1 MYQPKEVEDF
11 YSAWRGHYRENDDR
25 GESCMNYVFGDQWD
39 SSIVQDRSLRGEES
53 LMFNISQKHLMRV
66 KGEAENL
73 ELSLQIQGQ
82 NIDPKLLREGRHV
95 LKRLVLCNDH
105 LSSFQKVLNQVY
117 DYGYGV
123 LLVTTKQCSPHI
135 PSEEPFLQVLNDPRK
150 AFFDPACD
158 DDFKTE
164 GRYCGVRYSMSSKE
178 LIKSEKRTSRMRS
191 DKTCDVIDFWYR
203 EPYEETW
210 YFTDQGKWSKVETG
224 GFLIRKKIHKHRTK
238 FMRIIDGEIQ
248 EGPIDY
254 YTQDKLPMV
263 YWKGLEGSLKY
274 GATRKTKTIPY
285 IYNLVDAQSFTN
297 YVGSAIVGRLKKL
310 GGTKVIVTD
319 QMIEGKENFWN
330 DFNRRSG
337 VLQVNE
343 SDEGLMQQ
351 PMMLPPDQL
360 DANLLNALQMSMQ
373 LTDQL
378 AGINPAQQGEQ
389 KQVTTNA
396 GLHRQIMQGNILQ
409 NAILSNHLRAIN
421 ETGRILKQMIP
432 DVIIEQ
438 RDIGQGLTVNHKTP
452 NHTPSSPEIRNDIK
466 ELFKNIDFSIEYGTS
481 SDAEKAANL
490 VAIKEI
496 ISTNP
501 SIAPYFADEFAS
513 NLNTAN
519 SEKLRRR
526 MEALMPPGIQEV
538 GEGLMS
544 IEEYQQMQQQQS
556 EQQQKQ
562 PPIEQQQLE
571 LQKQKIEGDHQIK
584 QASLQLKASKMQ
596 MQGEKDA
603 QNLKLK
609 EAGII
614 AKMEPKEMIYEK
626 GKESPNKR
634 ISA

>member
-1 MYQPKEVEDF
+1 MYQPKEIEDF
-11 YSAWRGHYRENDDR
+11 YSAWRGYYRENDDR
-25 GESCMNYVFGDQWD
+25 GESCMNYVFGDQW
-39 SSIVQDRSLRGEES
+39 SNSIVQDRALRGEES
-53 LMFNISQKHLMRV
+53 LMFNIAQKHLLRV

-73 ELSLQIQGQ
+73 ELSLQVKGQ
-82 NIDPKLLREGRHV
+82 NIDPKLLREGRYV
-95 LKRLVLCNDH
+95 LDHMILCNDH
-105 LSSFQKVLNQVY
+105 LSAFQKVLNQVY

-123 LLVTTKQCSPHI
+123 LLISTKQCSPEI
-135 PSEEPFLQVLNDPRK
+135 PSEQPYLQVLTDPRK
-150 AFFDPACD
+150 AFFDPQCE

-164 GRYCGVRYSMSSKE
+164 GRFCGVRYTIPIKD
-178 LIKSEKRTSRMRS
+178 LIKPDQKTATQRS

-210 YFTDQGKWSKVETG
+210 QFNKKGHWSQAEEG
-224 GFLIRKKIHKHRTK
+224 EFFIKKKLLKHRIK

-254 YTQDKLPMV
+254 YTQNKLPMV
-263 YWKGLEGSLKY
+263 YWKGLEGSLRQ
-274 GATRKTKTIPY
+274 GAQRRTKTIPF

-337 VLQVNE
+337 VMQVNE

-360 DANLLNALQMSMQ
+360 DANLLNAFQMSMQ
-373 LTDQL
+373 VMDQL
-378 AGINPAQQGEQ
+378 AGINPAQQGQ
-389 KQVTTNA
+389 QQQVTTNA

-409 NAILSNHLRAIN
+409 NVILSNHLRAIN
-421 ETGRILKQMIP
+421 EVGRVLRQMIP
-432 DVIIEQ
+432 EVVIEQ
-438 RDIGQGLTVNHKTP
+438 RDIGQGLVVNQKQP
-452 NHTPSSPEIRNDIK
+452 DHTPSSPVIRNDIR
-466 ELFKNIDFSIEYGTS
+466 ELFSKLDFSIEYGAS

-496 ISTNP
+496 LSTNP
-501 SIAPYFADEFAS
+501 NIAPYFADEFAN

-519 SEKLRRR
+519 SEKLKRR

-544 IEEYQQMQQQQS
+544 VEEYRQMIQQQQA
-556 EQQQKQ
+556 EQQKQ
-562 PPIEQQQLE
+562 PSLEQQQLD
-571 LQKQKIEGDHQIK
+571 LQKQKVQGDQQLK
-584 QASLQLKASKMQ
+584 QTDLQLKAAKMQ
-596 MQGEKDA
+596 QQGAKDA
-603 QNLKLK
+603 QNLKIK
-609 EAGII
+609 EAGVL

-626 GKESPNKR
+626 G
-634 ISA
+634 SAGLKHQS

>member
-1 MYQPKEVEDF
+1 MYQPKEIEDF
-11 YSAWRGHYRENDDR
+11 YSSWRGHYRENDDR

-39 SSIVQDRSLRGEES
+39 ASIVQDRSLRGEES
-53 LMFNISQKHLMRV
+53 LMFNIAQKHLMRV

-73 ELSLQIQGQ
+73 ELSLHIKGQ
-82 NIDPKLLREGRHV
+82 NLDPKLLREGRHV
-95 LKRLVLCNDH
+95 LNRLILCNDH
-105 LSSFQKVLNQVY
+105 LSAFQKVLNQVY

-123 LLVTTKQCSPHI
+123 LLVSTKQCSPHG
-135 PSEEPFLQVLNDPRK
+135 PSEEPYLQVLTDPRK

-164 GRYCGVRYSMSSKE
+164 GRFCGLRYSMPTKD
-178 LIKSEKRTSRMRS
+178 LIKSPKTARMRS
-191 DKTCDVIDFWYR
+191 DKTSDVIDFWYR
-203 EPYEETW
+203 DPYEETW
-210 YFTDQGKWSKVETG
+210 YFTQQGKWSKAQTSEYLV
-224 GFLIRKKIHKHRTK
+224 RKKIHKHQVK
-238 FMRIIDGEIQ
+238 FMRIVDGEVQ
-248 EGPIDY
+248 ENPIDY
-254 YTQDKLPMV
+254 YTQDKLPLV

-274 GATRKTKTIPY
+274 GGTRKTKTLPY

-360 DANLLNALQMSMQ
+360 DANLLNALQMSLQ

-378 AGINPAQQGEQ
+378 AGINAAQQGEQ

-421 ETGRILKQMIP
+421 ETGRILKQMLP
-432 DVIIEQ
+432 EVIIEQ
-438 RDIGQGLTVNHKTP
+438 RDIGQGLTVNQKTP

-466 ELFKNIDFSIEYGTS
+466 QLFSQIDFSIEYGAS
-481 SDAEKAANL
+481 SEAEKAANL

-501 SIAPYFADEFAS
+501 SIAPYFADEFAE
-513 NLNTAN
+513 NLNTSN
-519 SEKLRRR
+519 SDKLKRR

-544 IEEYQQMQQQQS
+544 LEEYRQMQQQQA

-562 PPIEQQQLE
+562 PSIEQQKLE
-571 LQKQKIEGDHQIK
+571 LEKQKLQIDQQIK
-584 QASLQLKASKMQ
+584 QAELQLKAQKLEH
-596 MQGEKDA
+596 QGAKDA
-603 QNLKLK
+603 QNLKIK
-609 EAGII
+609 EAGVV
-614 AKMEPKEMIYEK
+614 AKMEPKEVIYEK
-626 GKESPNKR
+626 EKR
-634 ISA
+634 G

>member
-1 MYQPKEVEDF
+1 MYQPKEIEGF
-11 YSAWRGHYRENDDR
+11 YSSWRGHYRENDDR

-39 SSIVQDRSLRGEES
+39 ASIVQDRSLRGEES
-53 LMFNISQKHLMRV
+53 LMFNIAQKHLMRV

-73 ELSLQIQGQ
+73 ELSLQIKGQ
-82 NIDPKLLREGRHV
+82 NLDPKLLREGRHV
-95 LKRLVLCNDH
+95 LNRLILCNDH
-105 LSSFQKVLNQVY
+105 LNAFQKVLNQVY

-123 LLVTTKQCSPHI
+123 LLVSTKQCSPHV
-135 PSEEPFLQVLNDPRK
+135 PSEEPYLQVLTDPRK

-164 GRYCGVRYSMSSKE
+164 GRFCGLRYSMPTKD
-178 LIKSEKRTSRMRS
+178 LIKSPKTARMRS
-191 DKTCDVIDFWYR
+191 DKTSDVIDFWYR

-210 YFTDQGKWSKVETG
+210 YFTQQGKWSKAQTSEY
-224 GFLIRKKIHKHRTK
+224 LIRKKIPKHQVK
-238 FMRIIDGEIQ
+238 FMRIVDGEVQ
-248 EGPIDY
+248 ENPIDY
-254 YTQDKLPMV
+254 YTQDKLPLV

-274 GATRKTKTIPY
+274 GATRKTKTLPY

-310 GGTKVIVTD
+310 GGSKVIVTD

-360 DANLLNALQMSMQ
+360 DANLLNALQMSLQ

-378 AGINPAQQGEQ
+378 AGINSAQQGEQ

-409 NAILSNHLRAIN
+409 NAILSSHLRAIN

-432 DVIIEQ
+432 EVIIEQ
-438 RDIGQGLTVNHKTP
+438 RDIGQGLTVNRKDP
-452 NHTPSSPEIRNDIK
+452 NHTPSSPEIRNDVK
-466 ELFKNIDFSIEYGTS
+466 QLFSQIDFSIEYGAS
-481 SDAEKAANL
+481 SEAEKAANL

-501 SIAPYFADEFAS
+501 SIAPYFADEFAE
-513 NLNTAN
+513 NLNTSN
-519 SEKLRRR
+519 SDKLKRR

-544 IEEYQQMQQQQS
+544 LEEYRQMQQSQA

-562 PPIEQQQLE
+562 PSIEQQKLDLE
-571 LQKQKIEGDHQIK
+571 KQKLQIDQQIK
-584 QASLQLKASKMQ
+584 QAELQLKAQKLEH
-596 MQGEKDA
+596 QGVKDA
-603 QNLKLK
+603 ENLKIK
-609 EAGII
+609 EAGVV
-614 AKMEPKEMIYEK
+614 AKMEPKEVIYEK
-626 GKESPNKR
+626 EKR
-634 ISA
+634 G

>member
-1 MYQPKEVEDF
+1 MYQPKEIEDF
-11 YSAWRGHYRENDDR
+11 YSSWRGHYRENDDR

-39 SSIVQDRSLRGEES
+39 ASIVQDRSLRGEES
-53 LMFNISQKHLMRV
+53 LMFNIAQKHLMRV

-73 ELSLQIQGQ
+73 ELSLQIKGQ
-82 NIDPKLLREGRHV
+82 NLDPKLLREGRHV
-95 LKRLVLCNDH
+95 LNRLILCNDH
-105 LSSFQKVLNQVY
+105 LSAFQKVLNQVY

-123 LLVTTKQCSPHI
+123 LFVSTKQCSHHF
-135 PSEEPFLQVLNDPRK
+135 PSEEPYLQVLTDPRK

-164 GRYCGVRYSMSSKE
+164 GRFCGLRYSMPTKD
-178 LIKSEKRTSRMRS
+178 LIKSPKTARMRS
-191 DKTCDVIDFWYR
+191 DKTSDVIDFWYR

-210 YFTDQGKWSKVETG
+210 YFTQQGKWSKAQTSEY
-224 GFLIRKKIHKHRTK
+224 LIRKKIHKHRIK
-238 FMRIIDGEIQ
+238 FMRIVDGEIQ
-248 EGPIDY
+248 ENPIDY
-254 YTQDKLPMV
+254 YTQDKLPLV

-274 GATRKTKTIPY
+274 GGTRKTKTLPY

-360 DANLLNALQMSMQ
+360 DANLLNALQMSLQ
-373 LTDQL
+373 LSDQL
-378 AGINPAQQGEQ
+378 AGINAAQQGEQ

-432 DVIIEQ
+432 EVIIEQ
-438 RDIGQGLTVNHKTP
+438 RDIGQGLTVNQKTP
-452 NHTPSSPEIRNDIK
+452 NHTPSSPEIRNDVRA
-466 ELFKNIDFSIEYGTS
+466 LFSQIDFSIEYGAS
-481 SDAEKAANL
+481 SEAEKAANL

-501 SIAPYFADEFAS
+501 SIAPYFADEFAE
-513 NLNTAN
+513 NLNTSN
-519 SEKLRRR
+519 SDKLKRR

-544 IEEYQQMQQQQS
+544 LEEYRQMQQANQA
-556 EQQQKQ
+556 EQQKQ
-562 PPIEQQQLE
+562 PSIEQQKLE
-571 LQKQKIEGDHQIK
+571 LEKQKLQIDQQIK
-584 QASLQLKASKMQ
+584 QAELQLKAQKMQ
-596 MQGEKDA
+596 HQGVKDA
-603 QNLKLK
+603 QNLKIK
-609 EAGII
+609 EAGVI

-626 GKESPNKR
+626 EKR
-634 ISA
+634 G